1 MFGLKVRLILSL
13 CIEVPVPSQ
22 WSCNCICV
30 LGYPFASFYDFDI
43 WFWNCSDCG
52 IFCLSVYC
60 SRMKIVYRGLLNN
73 IPVRFGSNWHY
84 SFRGYYYFC
93 IMANKN
99 MNNLFHY
106 CFWGFFFLLLVFC
119 FVLFFFLKTNMEY
132 LYKTFK
138 TSFLK
143 SLVLT
148 AQVVSEERIERWRV
162 YRRRTSSD
170 DKHKV
175 LWFMYN

>member
-1 MFGLKVRLILSL
+1 MCVWVSICLFLRFWYLILELFGLWYFFFQFIAAEWKLYID
-13 CIEVPVPSQ
+13 
-22 WSCNCICV
+22 
-30 LGYPFASFYDFDI
+30 DFQT
-43 WFWNCSDCG
+43 
-52 IFCLSVYC
+52 
-60 SRMKIVYRGLLNN
+60 N

-84 SFRGYYYFC
+84 SFRGKYYVC

-99 MNNLFHY
+99 MNNFFHY
-106 CFWGFFFLLLVFC
+106 WFFLLLVFC
-119 FVLFFFLKTNMEY
+119 FVFFFFKTNMEY
-132 LYKTFK
+132 LYKTFN

-148 AQVVSEERIERWRV
+148 AHVVSEERIERWRV

-175 LWFMYN
+175 LLFMYN